1 MFSPRKP
8 IISVSVK
15 SLQYALPQALL
26 AKIGLKGLVLTLA
39 GNNLHYFTEVIGL
52 SPEVGASSTYSGSF
66 NTYPPI
72 RKFSI
77 GCKVTL

>member
-15 SLQYALPQALL
+15 SLCNMLCLEALL

-52 SPEVGASSTYSGSF
+52 
-66 NTYPPI
+66 
-72 RKFSI
+72 FSRSRCI
-77 GCKVTL
+77 KYLFR